1 LTIHFKFDSFEIQY
15 ITKEGY
21 LMEGLKKI
29 FLLLLIFSLV
39 TVSLYSTVWAGDKNN
54 WARDDTVGQQWST
67 MDIFLARPL
76 GVIAGIL
83 GTGVFI
89 VSLPFTIP
97 TGAVGDAANMFIV
110 QPFQFSFTREFPDED
125 I

>member
-1 LTIHFKFDSFEIQY
+1 MK
-15 ITKEGY
+15 
-21 LMEGLKKI
+21 GLKKI
-29 FLLLLIFSLV
+29 FILLLIFSLV
-39 TVSLYSTVWAGDKNN
+39 TVSLYPTVWAGDKNN
-54 WARDDTVGQQWST
+54 WAKNDPIGQEWST
-67 MDIFLARPL
+67 VDIILARPL
-76 GVIAGIL
+76 GVLAGIV
-83 GTGVFI
+83 GTGIFI